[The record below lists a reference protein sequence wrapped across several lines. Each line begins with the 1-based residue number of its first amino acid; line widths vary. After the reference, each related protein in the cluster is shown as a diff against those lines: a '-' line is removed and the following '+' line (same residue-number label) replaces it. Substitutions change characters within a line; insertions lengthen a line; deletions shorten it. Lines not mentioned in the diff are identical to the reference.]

1 MRRAVLVLTLLS
13 AAACGPSPEDKAR
26 EDAAAIA
33 AVNAAQNRLPPIKAL
48 ALEQFTP
55 ADFAR
60 MDDTG
65 ASCAFY
71 SETRAIAMARPSYGW
86 IKLDGEL
93 IRLVSDSGS
102 QVGPLGTYSHYT
114 GRALTMRIDPAGA
127 AAEATN
133 QTRLAMPAM
142 ISVHDQWDRVVF
154 GLAGDLRCASQ

>member
-1 MRRAVLVLTLLS
+1 MRAAVLALILL

-33 AVNAAQNRLPPIKAL
+33 AVNAAQNRLPPAKAL
-48 ALEQFTP
+48 SLEQFTP
-55 ADFAR
+55 GDFAR

-71 SETRAIAMARPSYGW
+71 SEARAIAMARPGFGW

-102 QVGPLGTYSHYT
+102 AAGPLGTYSRYT
-114 GRALTMRIDPAGA
+114 GRALSMRIEPAGA
-127 AAEATN
+127 AATATV
-133 QTRLAMPAM
+133 QTRLEMPAM
-142 ISVHDQWDRVVF
+142 ISVFDQWDRVVF
-154 GLAGDLRCASQ
+154 GLAGQMRCAAQ

>member
-1 MRRAVLVLTLLS
+1 MRHAVLVLTLL

-48 ALEQFTP
+48 SLEQFTP
-55 ADFAR
+55 GDFAR

-71 SETRAIAMARPSYGW
+71 AETRAIAMARPSYAW

-102 QVGPLGTYSHYT
+102 ANGPLGTWAHYT
-114 GRALTMRIDPAGA
+114 GRALSLRIEPVGA
-127 AAEATN
+127 AKADSTQPRQAG
-133 QTRLAMPAM
+133 PAQLVVTD
-142 ISVHDQWDRVVF
+142 SWDRAVF
-154 GLAGDLRCASQ
+154 AVAGSMRCAAQ

>member
-1 MRRAVLVLTLLS
+1 MRHAVLVLTLL

-48 ALEQFTP
+48 SLEQFTP
-55 ADFAR
+55 GDFAR

-71 SETRAIAMARPSYGW
+71 AETRAIAMARPSYAW

-102 QVGPLGTYSHYT
+102 GFTWAGNSQSNRLTPWNNDPVSDAPGE
-114 GRALTMRIDPAGA
+114 ALAPSPAQTHA
-127 AAEATN
+127 NATN
-133 QTRLAMPAM
+133 
-142 ISVHDQWDRVVF
+142 
-154 GLAGDLRCASQ
+154 